1 MLWGVTSQHPRIY
14 ALSWAI
20 YNDTMETF
28 KRYPKTTL
36 LKIGLI
42 FGPTM
47 LTLLQINEDSQAIV
61 G

>member
-1 MLWGVTSQHPRIY
+1 MHYLG
-14 ALSWAI
+14 AI

-28 KRYPKTTL
+28 KRYPKTML